1 MKYQKTANRVWHIP
15 LLRRWI
21 VLLLIILVSGCSGD
35 GDEITP
41 EVEVGENLS
50 TIADAY
56 QLATEKNRQPPKGPD
71 DLKPFLPQDV
81 DQDTLFRSV
90 RDGEPFVII
99 WGTDPREGMDIKPL
113 VIGYEKEGKGGD
125 RYVFTAM
132 GVMQMTDDDFAEARF
147 PSGHNP

>member
-1 MKYQKTANRVWHIP
+1 MKYQKTSMRALQIP
-15 LLRRWI
+15 LLRRLI
-21 VLLLIILVSGCSGD
+21 GLLLIILVSGCGGD
-35 GDEITP
+35 SDEVTP
-41 EVEVGENLS
+41 EAEVGENLS

-56 QLATEKNRQPPKGPD
+56 RRATEKNRQPPKGPD
-71 DLKPFLPQDV
+71 ELKPFLPQDV

-90 RDGEPFVII
+90 RDDEPFVII

-147 PSGHNP
+147 PAGHKP